1 MDLPCNI
8 YNREKNLYRR
18 RVEAMRRLEGGSSIS
33 LLNREEILN
42 RLENGA
48 VMLFDETHQRDAA
61 EGDHFFNTSGL
72 GQPLRKRLS
81 D

>member
-8 YNREKNLYRR
+8 YNREKNLYRG

-61 EGDHFFNTSGL
+61 EGDHFF
-72 GQPLRKRLS
+72 QYLRSRAALAEAS
-81 D
+81 I

>member
-48 VMLFDETHQRDAA
+48 VMLFDETHQRDAVVFQYLRSRAALA
-61 EGDHFFNTSGL
+61 EASI
-72 GQPLRKRLS
+72 
-81 D
+81 